1 MAHCMAR
8 QGFSTTPQ
16 WLKIVVG
23 LGVITT
29 VVVAVFVGFKAA
41 IVTATI
47 TFVALGA
54 ELASLGVLDDE
65 PEPVEP
71 TEPATE

>member
-1 MAHCMAR
+1 MAHGTAR
-8 QGFSTTPQ
+8 KGFSTTPP

-23 LGVITT
+23 LGVVTT
-29 VVVAVFVGFKAA
+29 IVVAVFLGFKAA

-47 TFVALGA
+47 TFVALGTD
-54 ELASLGVLDDE
+54 LASLGVLDDE
-65 PEPVEP
+65 PEP